1 MTSILPLQQLSEKSK
16 KDLAICF
23 HPNNVML
30 PSTTTKTRW
39 YELHYFVAAL
49 NRFTN
54 CVQALNAAVASHEHL
69 DVLKDELTSQSV
81 SFKKLVI
88 KEVVR
93 QDKSDDFIR
102 GQILTAPR
110 AVRKQLIGKC
120 IKFRRVALLESL
132 IPEILKL
139 HGADEVA
146 SFLHGCSDKVVKEH
160 LTQGDLIHNK
170 NLNWAH
176 LARYHGA
183 LIVSLMEAE
192 LSTSSVWNRAGVF
205 ENWEDLLSSK

>member
-1 MTSILPLQQLSEKSK
+1 LT
-16 KDLAICF
+16 
-23 HPNNVML
+23 
-30 PSTTTKTRW
+30 
-39 YELHYFVAAL
+39 
-49 NRFTN
+49 
-54 CVQALNAAVASHEHL
+54 AAVASHEHL

-81 SFKKLVI
+81 TFKKLVI

-93 QDKSDDFIR
+93 QDQSDDFVKK
-102 GQILTAPR
+102 QILAAPR

-132 IPEILKL
+132 IPEIMKL

-146 SFLHGCSDKVVKEH
+146 SFLHGCGDKVVKEH
-160 LTQGDLIHNK
+160 LTKGDFINNK

-183 LIVSLMEAE
+183 LIVSLMTAE
-192 LSTSSVWNRAGVF
+192 ISVASMWNRGGLY
-205 ENWEDLLSSK
+205 ENWEDLLTGM

>member
-1 MTSILPLQQLSEKSK
+1 MT
-16 KDLAICF
+16 
-23 HPNNVML
+23 
-30 PSTTTKTRW
+30 
-39 YELHYFVAAL
+39 AA
-49 NRFTN
+49 
-54 CVQALNAAVASHEHL
+54 AASHEHL

-81 SFKKLVI
+81 SFKKLVV

-93 QDKSDDFIR
+93 QDSDDDSIKKH
-102 GQILTAPR
+102 ILTSPR

-120 IKFRRVALLESL
+120 IKFRRVAVLESL

-160 LTQGDLIHNK
+160 LTKGDFINNK
-170 NLNWAH
+170 NLNWGH

-192 LSTSSVWNRAGVF
+192 MSTASMWNRSGLYD
-205 ENWEDLLSSK
+205 NWEDLLTSTC

>member
-1 MTSILPLQQLSEKSK
+1 LTDNPL
-16 KDLAICF
+16 F
-23 HPNNVML
+23 
-30 PSTTTKTRW
+30 
-39 YELHYFVAAL
+39 F
-49 NRFTN
+49 F
-54 CVQALNAAVASHEHL
+54 CVKALNAAAASHEHL

-93 QDKSDDFIR
+93 QDQSDDFIKK
-102 GQILTAPR
+102 QILTAPR

-120 IKFRRVALLESL
+120 IKFRRVALLESI
-132 IPEILKL
+132 IPEVLKL

-160 LTQGDLIHNK
+160 LTQGDFIHNK

-183 LIVSLMEAE
+183 LIISMLEAE
-192 LSTSSVWNRAGVF
+192 LAPSSIWNRAGIF
-205 ENWEDLLSSK
+205 ENWEDLLTRKYIQRYYYMFNSVLMHD